1 MIRVTKEA
9 IKTIIQVYAR
19 IFMMLPPC
27 KNQNVG
33 INKEKGISMAKKKRG
48 NNKKL

>member
-1 MIRVTKEA
+1 MKGVANEA
-9 IKTIIQVYAR
+9 IKTIVQVYTR

-27 KNQNVG
+27 NNRNVE
-33 INKEKGISMAKKKRG
+33 INKEKGISMAKKKRS